1 VFQNLLYELHPLQ
14 FNQLKINADE
24 VNSLILQP
32 SEGIF
37 LQGLEA
43 IPKQTSEKYPVAIL
57 LHGYTANYRRIAY
70 IANMLLTNGVAVI
83 LMNLRG
89 HGRSSGKQKDVKGMQ
104 QDIDT
109 VMKYVKSNIEYDEE
123 RILMLGISLGALI
136 TLTSGYNHP
145 EITHL
150 IALAGVSSPTD
161 LFDGMTAFK
170 RWRWR
175 IIGKLGGIDIPSMIG
190 KPSYAPKLQ
199 PQSGNQ
205 SKSLLLLHCKND
217 SLVAENNFW
226 INVAAFKLEPENYV
240 IFPKGAHSFF
250 LIKDQVLSSIN
261 VWLHNNDFYRAE

>member
-1 VFQNLLYELHPLQ
+1 
-14 FNQLKINADE
+14 
-24 VNSLILQP
+24 
-32 SEGIF
+32 
-37 LQGLEA
+37 
-43 IPKQTSEKYPVAIL
+43 
-57 LHGYTANYRRIAY
+57 
-70 IANMLLTNGVAVI
+70 
-83 LMNLRG
+83 
-89 HGRSSGKQKDVKGMQ
+89 
-104 QDIDT
+104 
-109 VMKYVKSNIEYDEE
+109 
-123 RILMLGISLGALI
+123 MLGISLGALI